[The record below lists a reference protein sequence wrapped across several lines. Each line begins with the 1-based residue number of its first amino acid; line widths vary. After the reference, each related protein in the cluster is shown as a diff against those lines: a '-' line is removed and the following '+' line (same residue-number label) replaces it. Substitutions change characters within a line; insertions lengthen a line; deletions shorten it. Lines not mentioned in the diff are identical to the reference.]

1 MTNGGP
7 PTMQR
12 RAPRWMWITMILS
25 LAVNLLIVGA
35 VLGALWNFRY
45 VRAFAEGGAP
55 AQFGAF
61 VAGLPSEKRSKVD
74 ALMREQRAILK
85 PLRHEMREAR
95 KATIAAVTAEP
106 FDKEQLR
113 RLNAA
118 YQQSRYRLRAKRAEI
133 FPEILGL
140 LSAEERKELLEWRR
154 QRRHWRHSHRGD
166 RDGDRD

>member
-1 MTNGGP
+1 MTDGGP

-45 VRAFAEGGAP
+45 VRGFAEGGAP
-55 AQFGAF
+55 PQFGAF

-74 ALMREQRAILK
+74 ALMREQHAVLE
-85 PLRHEMREAR
+85 PLRRDMREAR
-95 KATIAAVTAEP
+95 KAAIAAVKAEP

-113 RLNAA
+113 KLSAI
-118 YQQSRYRLRAKRAEI
+118 YQQTRYRLRAKRAEI
-133 FPEILGL
+133 FPDILGL
-140 LSAEERKELLEWRR
+140 LSAAERKELLEWRR
-154 QRRHWRHSHRGD
+154 QRRRWRRSHHGD
-166 RDGDRD
+166 RD